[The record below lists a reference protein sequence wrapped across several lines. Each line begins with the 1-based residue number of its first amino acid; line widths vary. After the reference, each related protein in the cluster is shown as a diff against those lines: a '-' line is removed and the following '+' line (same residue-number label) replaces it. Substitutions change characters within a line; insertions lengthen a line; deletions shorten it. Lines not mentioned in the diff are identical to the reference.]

1 MNSSINILE
10 KTWWIFLVR
19 GIVAIVFAIA
29 AFAWPAPTI
38 AILVLI
44 AGTYLFVDGVV
55 GIVNSIRYRDQVEG
69 WWWWLLESALGLVL
83 GVLMF
88 AMPGLTAYALVLIV
102 AFWAIFGG
110 IFRIVAAIQFRRHVD
125 GGWLL
130 GLGGALSILF
140 GVLLYMMPGAGIVSL
155 AWLIGVWAGAF
166 GALYIA
172 LAARL
177 RNAAKKMRT
186 HSWAT

>member
-1 MNSSINILE
+1 MNPTINILE

-19 GIVAIVFAIA
+19 GVIAIIFGIA

-44 AGTYLFVDGVV
+44 AGAYLFFDGVI
-55 GIVNSIRYRDQVEG
+55 GIVNSIRYRHQVSG

-88 AMPGLTAYALVLIV
+88 VAPALTAYALVLIV
-102 AFWAIFGG
+102 AFWAVFGG
-110 IFRIVAAIQFRRHVD
+110 VFRIIAAVQFRRHID

-130 GLGGALSILF
+130 GLGGVLSILF
-140 GVLLYMMPGAGIVSL
+140 GILLFVMPTAGIVSL
-155 AWLIGVWAGAF
+155 AWLIGLWAVAF
-166 GALYIA
+166 GALFIA
-172 LAARL
+172 LAFRL